1 MPLNEE
7 MLFMRI
13 PFLLI
18 VLMVGVTA
26 FGQTTRPL
34 DQQSAISLIAAQAF
48 NRGQYATA
56 LPLLQKLASQL
67 KDQPDQLGP
76 IQEQIRVCQRN
87 LAANPQTTPLTQQLS
102 TSPNDPPM
110 TATTRIPH
118 PKPVSGQVLSMQI
131 KELGNFEYDPD
142 KGGGIPKDVFG
153 LAGAQIRL
161 TGFMIPMD
169 SADRITQFALVP
181 SLFACCFGQPPQ
193 IQHTIV
199 VNCPPG
205 KAVAYFPDQI
215 SVEGTL
221 KVDEQKEDG
230 FIVSIFQ
237 LKADSIRPAQ

>member
-1 MPLNEE
+1 MMRKWNGFLVA
-7 MLFMRI
+7 MLFVAT
-13 PFLLI
+13 PLI
-18 VLMVGVTA
+18 A
-26 FGQTTRPL
+26 QTTRPL
-34 DQQSAISLIAAQAF
+34 DQQSAINLIAQEAF
-48 NRGQYATA
+48 TRGQYATA
-56 LPLLQKLASQL
+56 LPLLEKLAIQL
-67 KDQPDQLGP
+67 KGQPDQLEP

-87 LAANPQTTPLTQQLS
+87 LGANPQPAPVIPPTGANPG
-102 TSPNDPPM
+102 DPPM
-110 TATTRIPH
+110 TAATRIPH
-118 PKPVSGQVLSMQI
+118 PKPAAGQVQTMSI

-142 KGGGIPKDVFG
+142 KGGGIPKDVYG
-153 LAGAQIRL
+153 LSGSDIKL

-199 VNCPPG
+199 VNCPTG
-205 KAVAYFPDQI
+205 KAVAYYPDQI

-237 LKADSIRPAQ
+237 LKAQSIRPAQ